1 VFALSD
7 CFGSFALSPM
17 CEMLL
22 REIEKVSHS
31 DVKTAAM
38 FCLYAID
45 DVNVDT
51 SEYLGFI
58 RLRIRNN
65 SLWSCSSSCC
75 TNVMSLETDKY
86 KECSLCHVPRYC
98 SRPCQKAHWRLSHK
112 HVCKEIKRWRRFSFE
127 NI

>member
-7 CFGSFALSPM
+7 GFGSFALSSM

-31 DVKTAAM
+31 DVKVAAM
-38 FCLYAID
+38 FCLYTID

-51 SEYLGFI
+51 VGYLEGL

-65 SLWSCSSSCC
+65 SLWSCSSFSC
-75 TNVMSLETDKY
+75 TNVMSSLWTDKY

-98 SRPCQKAHWRLSHK
+98 STACQKTHWRLSHR
-112 HVCKEIKRWRRFSFE
+112 HICKEIKSRKKFGQ
-127 NI
+127 